1 MKFSNPVSVEIF
13 VLTFNYIL
21 YIINNVKQ
29 KNRTHMAKFKNKNL
43 GTRKRARDASAIG
56 NDQLRRIDERVRKI
70 EYRDFFTSIGIVI
83 LVVTIL
89 SALVYALVMLV
100 RGYIL

>member
-1 MKFSNPVSVEIF
+1 
-13 VLTFNYIL
+13 
-21 YIINNVKQ
+21 
-29 KNRTHMAKFKNKNL
+29 MAKFKNKNL